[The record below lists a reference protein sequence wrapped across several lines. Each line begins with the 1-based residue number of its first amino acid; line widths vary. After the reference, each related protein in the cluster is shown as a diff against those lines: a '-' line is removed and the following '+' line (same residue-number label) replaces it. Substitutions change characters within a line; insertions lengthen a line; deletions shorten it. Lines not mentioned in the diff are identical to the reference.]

1 MVAAMIVSMV
11 IMMLSAKTIGDFV
24 NRHTAIKV
32 LALAFLIMIGGAL
45 VAEGL
50 DFYIPKG
57 YIYFSMAFAMVVESI
72 NIALGRRKKSN

>member
-24 NRHTAIKV
+24 SRHPAIKV

-50 DFYIPKG
+50 DFYIPKE

-72 NIALGRRKKSN
+72 NIALGTRKKSN